1 MTSIAILGSG
11 MAGLG
16 ASYRL
21 AQEGLSAVMY
31 DMKDHCGGH
40 TASYADASGFV
51 FDEGPHISFTKDAR
65 IQQLFADNV
74 KGEYQ
79 VIHANVNNYWQGR
92 WIKHPA
98 QCNLYGLPPAVVREM
113 LTGLIEAHYTES
125 PPAANYEE
133 WLVASFGRPF
143 AQTFPMQYGRKYHTT
158 DAANMSIDWLG
169 PRLYKP
175 SLDEV
180 LAGALGPS
188 TSDVHYIGEFRYPTR
203 GGFVSYLRPLL
214 DGVDLRLEHRLVNLD
229 PQRRTLRFANG
240 VETGYDRV
248 ISSIP
253 LPELIPLI
261 DQAPP
266 GVVAAAERL
275 ACSTCVIVN
284 IGIDR
289 QDISDWHWTYFYD
302 DDFCFSRI
310 SFPHML
316 SPNNAPPGSG
326 SIQCELYFSK
336 KYKPL
341 DCAPEACIP
350 RAIADL
356 KRCGLVR
363 EDDRVLFTSV
373 LVAKYA
379 NVIFDLDRA
388 GALGTVHSYLDEI
401 GVHYC
406 GRYGEWGYQWTD
418 EAFKSG
424 ESAAQQALDSRA
436 VAGR

>member
-11 MAGLG
+11 MAGMG
-16 ASYRL
+16 ASHRL
-21 AQEGLSAVMY
+21 KQEGLPAVVY
-31 DMKDHCGGH
+31 DMKDHYGGH
-40 TASYADASGFV
+40 TASYVDASGFV

-74 KGEYQ
+74 NGEYE
-79 VIHANVNNYWQGR
+79 VIHANVNNYWKGS

-98 QCNLYGLPPAVVREM
+98 QCNLRGLPTDFVVKM
-113 LTGLIEAHYTES
+113 LTGIIEAHYTES
-125 PPAANYEE
+125 PPARNYEE

-143 AQTFPMQYGRKYHTT
+143 AETFPMQYGRKYHTT
-158 DAANMSIDWLG
+158 EASNMSIDWLG

-175 SLDEV
+175 SLEEV
-180 LAGALGPS
+180 LAGSLSAS
-188 TSDVHYIGEFRYPTR
+188 TSDVHYISDFRYPTR
-203 GGFVSYLRPLL
+203 GGFVSFLRPFL
-214 DGVDLRLEHRLVNLD
+214 DGVDLRLNHRLVYLD
-229 PQRRTLRFANG
+229 PRSRTLRFADG
-240 VETGYDRV
+240 VQVGYDHV

-253 LPELIPLI
+253 LPELIRAI

-266 GVVAAAERL
+266 DVVEAAERL

-284 IGIDR
+284 VGIDR
-289 QDISDWHWTYFYD
+289 SDISDWHWTYFYD

-316 SPNNAPPGSG
+316 SPNNAPPGTG
-326 SIQCELYFSK
+326 SIQCELYFSS

-341 DCAPEACIP
+341 DCEPEACIP

-356 KRCGLVR
+356 KRCGIVR
-363 EDDRVLFTSV
+363 ETDRVLFSSV

-379 NVIFDLDRA
+379 NVIFDLERA
-388 GALGTVHSYLDEI
+388 GALRIVHGYLDEI
-401 GVHYC
+401 GVRYC

-424 ESAAQQALDSRA
+424 ESAAQQVLDAPLMAR
-436 VAGR
+436 G